1 MQITRRASL
10 AGLAGACVAGP
21 AHAVLPETLRSHRAY
36 PPWQLEG
43 ATRAPMPL
51 DAAIELG
58 EGRTSTLREWLGG
71 QPAVLALWAT
81 WCNPCL
87 AEKPAQAMMAR
98 RLRNANVAARILV
111 LQSYDDY
118 TLAQGRDALKRLRA
132 DDLTNARASPEAER
146 AFIDVF
152 GPAQTSRNRTVLPAL
167 LLLDGEGVEQ
177 GRALGMMFTE
187 NRRNYWLDQGTFE
200 FLSQLT

>member
-1 MQITRRASL
+1 MKITRRASL
-10 AGLAGACVAGP
+10 AGLAGACVASR
-21 AHAVLPETLRSHRAY
+21 AEAILPETLRSHRAY

-43 ATRAPMPL
+43 ATRAPVPL

-58 EGRTSTLREWLGG
+58 EGRTSTLRDWLGG

-98 RLRNANVAARILV
+98 RLRNANVATRILV
-111 LQSYDDY
+111 LQSFDDY
-118 TLAQGRDALKRLRA
+118 TLVQGRDVLKRLRA
-132 DDLTNARASPEAER
+132 DDLVNARASVEAER

-152 GPAQTSRNRTVLPAL
+152 GRAQTSRNRTVMPAL
-167 LLLDGEGVEQ
+167 LLLDGQGVEQ

-187 NRRNYWLDQGTFE
+187 TRRNYWLDQGTFE